1 MMNSAFSNE
10 GYSSKD
16 KDLKDE
22 IDRVHRFIATR
33 ALKTDK
39 RNLQVDTLGYVNSNA
54 VQFVVEKELTVG
66 DIDHRKMGFRFGA
79 MRNVEFK
86 RLGLDSCYGFPY
98 LANIVDASGNNI
110 SSINELPKCKYK
122 SLDLSK
128 NPITSLENIHTKLT
142 ECHQLT
148 LPTTITRNVLGLLK
162 VKGLNAVALFSIS
175 GPVSDSAF
183 ELFEALKIVNHYLR
197 LGNGKSPDVFA
208 CQEDLIDADLKDF
221 AEL

>member
-1 MMNSAFSNE
+1 MNSAYSKE
-10 GYSSKD
+10 GYSTKD
-16 KDLKDE
+16 KELKDE
-22 IDRVHRFIATR
+22 IDRIHRFIATR

-39 RNLQVDTLGYVNSNA
+39 RNLEVDTLGYVNSNA

-66 DIDHRKMGFRFGA
+66 DIDHRKLGFRFGA

-98 LANIVDASGNNI
+98 LANIVDASENNI
-110 SSINELPKCKYK
+110 TSINELPKCKYK

-142 ECHQLT
+142 ECQHII
-148 LPTTITRNVLGLLK
+148 LPTGITRNVLGLLK
-162 VKGLNAVALFSIS
+162 VKGLNAVATPAFSGAVLDRFLDLF
-175 GPVSDSAF
+175 G
-183 ELFEALKIVNHYLR
+183 ALKIVNRHLA
-197 LGNGKSPDVFA
+197 LGNGKPPDVFA